1 MFEKKQLTWSDLDA
15 IVVPWNPQINIS
27 NSSSRWIS
35 NISWRGDLLSVVPA
49 VLMREM
55 QLPNNEFMKVQWGK
69 NNLYFINHHLAHAAA
84 GFYQSNFNSSDILT
98 IDGHGE
104 RESCF

>member
-1 MFEKKQLTWSDLDA
+1 MFEKNNLTWSDLDA

-35 NISWRGDLLSVVPA
+35 NISWRGDLLYFPA

-55 QLPNNEFMKVQWGK
+55 QLPNNEFMKSTMG
-69 NNLYFINHHLAHAAA
+69 
-84 GFYQSNFNSSDILT
+84 
-98 IDGHGE
+98 
-104 RESCF
+104 